1 MQLTGQLL
9 TNTTPPRQ
17 NKFHP
22 AMTKID
28 LPPKPPTSLL
38 DHHNSKDLH
47 LSDVLFRSGGFEMT
61 PSKRKSYDSEDE
73 QGKVL
78 EIRHITFSIV

>member
-1 MQLTGQLL
+1 MYFFIFTAQLL

-22 AMTKID
+22 EMAKID
-28 LPPKPPTSLL
+28 LPPKPSTTLL
-38 DHHNSKDLH
+38 DQHNSKDLH
-47 LSDVLFRSGGFEMT
+47 LSDVLFRSGGVELMQ
-61 PSKRKSYDSEDE
+61 SKRKSYDSEDE

-78 EIRHITFSIV
+78 DIGSITF